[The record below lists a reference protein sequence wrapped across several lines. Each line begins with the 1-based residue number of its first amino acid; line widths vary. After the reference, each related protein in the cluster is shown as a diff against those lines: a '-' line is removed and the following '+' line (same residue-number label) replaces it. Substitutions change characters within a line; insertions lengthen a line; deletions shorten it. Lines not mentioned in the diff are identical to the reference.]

1 MTSAGLSAAERP
13 MAGIAGC
20 AAAPAMTPAMTPSIR
35 WLEAR
40 TVADGKITSGSFGWP
55 VIAARTVG

>member
-1 MTSAGLSAAERP
+1 
-13 MAGIAGC
+13 
-20 AAAPAMTPAMTPSIR
+20 MTPAMTPSMR